1 MVKYIYN
8 NSDKILISSKG
19 FEESILA
26 KGNYKE
32 KLVYFP
38 NWAEESILKGNSDY
52 PIPYLPEGFKII
64 FTGNI
69 GVAQDV
75 KAIIDAALILKEKID
90 IHFVFIGD
98 GRSKIQLENFVS
110 ENNLKNTVHFLGRF
124 PLDAMKSFFNQADV
138 LLVSLKDEL
147 IFNVTVPAK
156 LQAYLCTKKPILGM
170 LNGEGAKIIKEANCG
185 LCVNAGDSIKL
196 AEKILEFYQMT
207 NDNRNVLG
215 ANGFKYFEE
224 NFTMGKCIDDLES
237 ILKN

>member
-1 MVKYIYN
+1 MA
-8 NSDKILISSKG
+8 SL
-19 FEESILA
+19 
-26 KGNYKE
+26 
-32 KLVYFP
+32 
-38 NWAEESILKGNSDY
+38 
-52 PIPYLPEGFKII
+52 II

-156 LQAYLCTKKPILGM
+156 LQASSLISNFKLSGHCRKWTI
-170 LNGEGAKIIKEANCG
+170 EFWVS
-185 LCVNAGDSIKL
+185 VNR
-196 AEKILEFYQMT
+196 QT
-207 NDNRNVLG
+207 
-215 ANGFKYFEE
+215 
-224 NFTMGKCIDDLES
+224 
-237 ILKN
+237 